1 MDPTKPLSS
10 DPVPSGSAAPDACE
24 HAPDAFGI
32 LRSCHDHILER
43 MTVLEGVA
51 DDLGRTGAFSD
62 AILAHLCEV
71 LTMLDTAVPLHSAD
85 EEETLFPVL
94 RELPPFK
101 GTEGTPMD
109 CMEGEHVLH
118 RGLMADLKRSIM
130 QKDAGATCEAARRIV
145 TEYRGH
151 IEKENEI
158 LFPMAQQVVTDASVV
173 ERMTAAMQARR
184 RRAGLGG
191 C

>member
-1 MDPTKPLSS
+1 LTPQDHAGTGKPTCNHGL
-10 DPVPSGSAAPDACE
+10 
-24 HAPDAFGI
+24 DAFGI

-51 DDLGRTGAFSD
+51 EDLARTGAFSD
-62 AILAHLCEV
+62 AILARLCEV
-71 LTMLDTAVPLHSAD
+71 LAMLDTAVPLHSAD
-85 EEETLFPVL
+85 EEQTLFPVL

-109 CMEGEHVLH
+109 CMEGEHALH
-118 RGLMADLKRSIM
+118 QGLMAVLKRSIM
-130 QKDAGATCEAARRIV
+130 QKDASATCDAARLIV

-158 LFPMAQQVVTDASVV
+158 LFPMAQQIVTNAATLDQ
-173 ERMTAAMQARR
+173 MTAEMRERR
-184 RRAGLGG
+184 RRAGLGS